1 MTSRTGPQSAAQRV
15 YDWVRARILDGTYAG
30 GTLLSEGE
38 VAEAVG
44 TSRTPVR
51 EAFLQLAAQEMLVLY
66 PKRGALV
73 LSVNIPELR
82 DVLTARA
89 LVEPWAAALV
99 ARYPERA
106 SIVTELRRLTE
117 QATQALA
124 SGEEAGFQEADRA
137 FHHWLLAATG
147 NRLLTTF
154 YASLR
159 DRQLRSGALALRN
172 NPGRGAKPWPNIR
185 PLPTPSKRATLTGPP
200 RPRPATSRTPR
211 SPSGSALSPTQ
222 SQLPATR
229 LGKIPC

>member
-106 SIVTELRRLTE
+106 SIVTELRLLTE

-172 NPGRGAKPWPNIR
+172 NPGRGAQTMAQHSAIADAIEAGDAD
-185 PLPTPSKRATLTGPP
+185 RAAAAAASHVQNTALALGLSSLANPEPAASDPP
-200 RPRPATSRTPR
+200 REDPR
-211 SPSGSALSPTQ
+211 
-222 SQLPATR
+222 
-229 LGKIPC
+229 